1 MADVTTLPQM
11 QSTTARI
18 ESFIAEALNTVAEA
32 INEMEPNIEN
42 ATSEKAGLMSAA
54 DKTKLDGIDL
64 SGYVVKDG
72 SKVLSTN
79 DYTTAEKNK
88 LSGIAANAQVN
99 VIENITVDGVNQSI
113 SNKTVTLDLSDY
125 VKNTEIASVLIYC
138 GSVNTFSNLP
148 ANALV
153 GDVYNIVTAGGTDA
167 NGTAIKAGDN
177 VAYNGSGWDVLA
189 GTIDLSGYV
198 AKDGSK
204 VLSTNDYTTAEKNKL
219 SGIAANAQVN
229 VIETVKVNNTA
240 LTPSNKAVNIDL
252 SAYLKSAD
260 AASTYLGKNDK
271 AASATSADTLTTRR
285 VITISDNSVTNTGPG
300 VYFSGGANI
309 TIKLPHTAV
318 FNTLTVTNL
327 ILPTTASTTE
337 GALWVDWS

>member
-64 SGYVVKDG
+64 SGYVV
-72 SKVLSTN
+72 
-79 DYTTAEKNK
+79 
-88 LSGIAANAQVN
+88 
-99 VIENITVDGVNQSI
+99 
-113 SNKTVTLDLSDY
+113 
-125 VKNTEIASVLIYC
+125 
-138 GSVNTFSNLP
+138 
-148 ANALV
+148 
-153 GDVYNIVTAGGTDA
+153 
-167 NGTAIKAGDN
+167 
-177 VAYNGSGWDVLA
+177 
-189 GTIDLSGYV
+189 
-198 AKDGSK
+198 KDGSK